1 MRTDDAL
8 PHRDRLLRA
17 IGRLGRRQGAEFP
30 RALVG
35 EAAVPDGRTRSAA
48 DAADREIFTED
59 AAAGGPAADEA
70 GCGRQQFREPAAC
83 PLGAAIS
90 RTGAGKTNGDG
101 DTKNSV

>member
-59 AAAGGPAADEA
+59 AAAGGPGGGEEVRGRGEWRGTPVGRDAATE
-70 GCGRQQFREPAAC
+70 RQ
-83 PLGAAIS
+83 
-90 RTGAGKTNGDG
+90 TGGKDAKWYGG
-101 DTKNSV
+101 QHE